1 LNYTQSDAFEM
12 VFQNP
17 ARLIDIRSRTND
29 NSTPLYFSAA
39 LQNGKT
45 ALPYEDLAKL
55 IEAILYEFLA
65 ERGQSRLRYMN
76 VFLLRRRQADA
87 VRGQLRHLFHPQ
99 RSLQFKAWCGYSCV
113 TTMTDRIL
121 QLLAWFLEERP

>member
-87 VRGQLRHLFHPQ
+87 DRGQLRHLFHPQ
-99 RSLQFKAWCGYSCV
+99 RSLQFDKAWW
-113 TTMTDRIL
+113 L
-121 QLLAWFLEERP
+121 